1 MKYAT
6 IAARLLLGLIFVVFG
21 LNHLIG
27 FIKLPTDGM
36 PPDALAYLGLL
47 TGSGIMNVV
56 KVLEVAGGALLLV
69 GKFVPLG
76 LVILMPVIVN
86 ILLYELC
93 LLQKP
98 GIAVVMA
105 ALGVFLIY
113 SYRATFAPFFTKP

>member
-6 IAARLLLGLIFVVFG
+6 IAARLLLGLIFVGFG
-21 LNHLIG
+21 LNYFLKVIP
-27 FIKLPTDGM
+27 IPEGM
-36 PPDALAYLGLL
+36 PPEASSYLSLL
-47 TGSGIMNVV
+47 MASGYLTVV
-56 KVLEVAGGALLLV
+56 KVLEIVGGALLLV

-76 LVILMPVIVN
+76 LVIVMPITAN
-86 ILLYELC
+86 ILLFELC